1 MPKSFGGS
9 FNAIRQTE
17 GKRYGRG
24 LRRGYFFQ
32 NESGA
37 GMTPVLRIL
46 WEDWA
51 DRDLPL
57 PAYETAGAA
66 GADIRANL
74 TADMRDAG
82 VVLLPMQR
90 AIVPTGFRV
99 EIPLGFEMQIRP
111 RSGLAVKY
119 GISLPNTPGTIDSDY
134 RGPLGV
140 ALINLGAEAYVIRLG
155 DRIAQMIV
163 APVVQARFEVVDS
176 LSDTARGEG
185 GFGSTGRG

>member
-1 MPKSFGGS
+1 MS
-9 FNAIRQTE
+9 
-17 GKRYGRG
+17 
-24 LRRGYFFQ
+24 
-32 NESGA
+32 
-37 GMTPVLRIL
+37 PVLRIL

-57 PAYETAGAA
+57 PSYETAGAA
-66 GADIRANL
+66 GADIRANF
-74 TADMRDAG
+74 TADLRDAG

-140 ALINLGAEAYVIRLG
+140 ALINLGAEAYVIRHG